1 EAAKGALTKPSSLT
15 RIPVAWRLLVGPRMY
30 DTLSLGLARTIV
42 RHTASG
48 EIILRLIDDYDW
60 FAGFGRA
67 WAQGALAVSS
77 TKAISLVKATTES
90 GATVLAIARL
100 LDHRG

>member
-1 EAAKGALTKPSSLT
+1 
-15 RIPVAWRLLVGPRMY
+15 MN
-30 DTLSLGLARTIV
+30 DTLIADEVRAPIDTVVGVATAISELARNIL
-42 RHTASG
+42 RYTACG

-77 TKAISLVKATTES
+77 TMAISHVKATTES
-90 GATVLAIARL
+90 GATVLAIAGL

>member
-1 EAAKGALTKPSSLT
+1 
-15 RIPVAWRLLVGPRMY
+15 MN
-30 DTLSLGLARTIV
+30 DTLIADEVRAPIDTVVGVATAISELARNIL
-42 RHTASG
+42 RYTACG

-77 TKAISLVKATTES
+77 TMAISLVKATTES